1 MAGDT
6 RALARAIRMVED
18 RDPGIADL
26 LRQIRGRA
34 GLARVVGVTGPP
46 GSGKSTLCDQVIERW
61 RAAGHQ
67 VGVIAVDPSSP
78 FTGGAILGDRVRMV
92 RHTLDPGVFIRSM
105 AARGHLGGLAAAAR
119 EAIRLLDAAGRDR
132 CLLETVGV
140 GQSELEVMETA
151 DTTIV
156 VTTPSTGDAV
166 QIIKAGILEIAD
178 IFVVNKAD
186 LPGASKV
193 VRDLKELVRHG
204 ALRTAWAPPVLTTI
218 AETGEGVDEL
228 VAAIE
233 QHGDAISASGELERR
248 RIARLRAEVE
258 AIVVE
263 RSAERARR
271 ALHEGTMSSRARRRS
286 EPGGPVR
293 PGRTHPQ
300 RAQQG
305 INRAMTQTID
315 RAAVP
320 PGRPDKPRQRS
331 APPIP
336 PDTLGGL
343 PLATWYGPDT
353 SPIDVERDL
362 GEPGSFPYTRGVHR
376 TMYRDKV
383 WTMRQFA
390 GFGSARDT
398 NERYRFLLDQ
408 GQMGL
413 SVAFDMPTLMGHD
426 FGFAALARRGG
437 PLRGRRRL
445 RGGHAHAVQRYRHR
459 GRDDVHDHQL
469 ARANSL
475 RDVSRGGG

>member
-1 MAGDT
+1 MTDPQLAERLMAGDT

-18 RDPGIADL
+18 RDTGIADL
-26 LRQIRGRA
+26 LRQVRERAGRA
-34 GLARVVGVTGPP
+34 RVIGVTGPP

-61 RAAGHQ
+61 RAAGHR

-119 EAIRLLDAAGRDR
+119 EAIRLLDASGRDR

-151 DTTIV
+151 DTTVV

-193 VRDLKELVRHG
+193 IRDLKELVRHS
-204 ALRTAWAPPVLTTI
+204 ALRTAWTPPVLTTI

-248 RIARLRAEVE
+248 RVARLRAEVE

-271 ALHEGTMSSRARRRS
+271 ALHEGTMSRELEGDLSR
-286 EPGGPVR
+286 V
-293 PGRTHPQ
+293 
-300 RAQQG
+300 
-305 INRAMTQTID
+305 D
-315 RAAVP
+315 
-320 PGRPDKPRQRS
+320 
-331 APPIP
+331 
-336 PDTLGGL
+336 
-343 PLATWYGPDT
+343 
-353 SPIDVERDL
+353 
-362 GEPGSFPYTRGVHR
+362 PY
-376 TMYRDKV
+376 
-383 WTMRQFA
+383 
-390 GFGSARDT
+390 
-398 NERYRFLLDQ
+398 
-408 GQMGL
+408 
-413 SVAFDMPTLMGHD
+413 
-426 FGFAALARRGG
+426 ALAERI
-437 PLRGRRRL
+437 LN
-445 RGGHAHAVQRYRHR
+445 GH
-459 GRDDVHDHQL
+459 
-469 ARANSL
+469 
-475 RDVSRGGG
+475 SRESTEQ

>member
-1 MAGDT
+1 
-6 RALARAIRMVED
+6 
-18 RDPGIADL
+18 
-26 LRQIRGRA
+26 
-34 GLARVVGVTGPP
+34 VVGVTGPP

-61 RAAGHQ
+61 RARGLL

-119 EAIRLLDAAGRDR
+119 EAIRLLDASGRDR

-204 ALRTAWAPPVLTTI
+204 ALRTAWSPPVLTTV

-228 VAAIE
+228 VAAID

-248 RIARLRAEVE
+248 RIRRLQAEVE

-263 RSAERARR
+263 RAAERARH
-271 ALHEGTMSSRARRRS
+271 ALHEGTMSRELEGDLSR
-286 EPGGPVR
+286 V
-293 PGRTHPQ
+293 
-300 RAQQG
+300 
-305 INRAMTQTID
+305 D
-315 RAAVP
+315 
-320 PGRPDKPRQRS
+320 
-331 APPIP
+331 
-336 PDTLGGL
+336 
-343 PLATWYGPDT
+343 
-353 SPIDVERDL
+353 
-362 GEPGSFPYTRGVHR
+362 PY
-376 TMYRDKV
+376 
-383 WTMRQFA
+383 
-390 GFGSARDT
+390 
-398 NERYRFLLDQ
+398 
-408 GQMGL
+408 
-413 SVAFDMPTLMGHD
+413 
-426 FGFAALARRGG
+426 ALAERI
-437 PLRGRRRL
+437 LN
-445 RGGHAHAVQRYRHR
+445 GH
-459 GRDDVHDHQL
+459 
-469 ARANSL
+469 
-475 RDVSRGGG
+475 SRESTE

>member
-1 MAGDT
+1 MPEAQLAERLMAGDT

-26 LRQIRGRA
+26 LRQVRERA

-61 RAAGHQ
+61 RAGGHQ

-119 EAIRLLDAAGRDR
+119 EAIRLLDASGRDR

-151 DTTIV
+151 DTTVV
-156 VTTPSTGDAV
+156 VTTPASGDAV

-204 ALRTAWAPPVLTTI
+204 ARRNDWSPPVLTTV
-218 AETGEGVDEL
+218 AESGEGVDEL
-228 VAAIE
+228 VAAIDR
-233 QHGDAISASGELERR
+233 HGDTIAASGELERR

-263 RSAERARR
+263 RAAERARI
-271 ALHEGTMSSRARRRS
+271 ALHEGTMSR
-286 EPGGPVR
+286 ELEG
-293 PGRTHPQ
+293 
-300 RAQQG
+300 
-305 INRAMTQTID
+305 
-315 RAAVP
+315 
-320 PGRPDKPRQRS
+320 
-331 APPIP
+331 
-336 PDTLGGL
+336 
-343 PLATWYGPDT
+343 
-353 SPIDVERDL
+353 DL
-362 GEPGSFPYTRGVHR
+362 SQVDPY
-376 TMYRDKV
+376 
-383 WTMRQFA
+383 
-390 GFGSARDT
+390 
-398 NERYRFLLDQ
+398 
-408 GQMGL
+408 
-413 SVAFDMPTLMGHD
+413 
-426 FGFAALARRGG
+426 ALAERI
-437 PLRGRRRL
+437 LN
-445 RGGHAHAVQRYRHR
+445 GH
-459 GRDDVHDHQL
+459 
-469 ARANSL
+469 
-475 RDVSRGGG
+475 SREPRKQ

>member
-1 MAGDT
+1 MSQSQLADRLMAGET

-26 LRQIRGRA
+26 LRQVRERA
-34 GLARVVGVTGPP
+34 GSARVVGITGPP

-61 RAAGHQ
+61 RARGHL

-119 EAIRLLDAAGRDR
+119 EAIRLLDASGRDR

-156 VTTPSTGDAV
+156 VTTPSAGDAV

-204 ALRTAWAPPVLTTI
+204 TTRDGWSPPVLTTV
-218 AETGEGVDEL
+218 AESGEGVDDL
-228 VAAIE
+228 VAEIDR
-233 QHGDAISASGELERR
+233 HGDTIAASGELERR

-263 RSAERARR
+263 RAAERARI
-271 ALHEGTMSSRARRRS
+271 ALHEGTMSRELDGDLSR
-286 EPGGPVR
+286 V
-293 PGRTHPQ
+293 
-300 RAQQG
+300 
-305 INRAMTQTID
+305 D
-315 RAAVP
+315 
-320 PGRPDKPRQRS
+320 
-331 APPIP
+331 
-336 PDTLGGL
+336 
-343 PLATWYGPDT
+343 
-353 SPIDVERDL
+353 
-362 GEPGSFPYTRGVHR
+362 PY
-376 TMYRDKV
+376 
-383 WTMRQFA
+383 
-390 GFGSARDT
+390 
-398 NERYRFLLDQ
+398 
-408 GQMGL
+408 
-413 SVAFDMPTLMGHD
+413 
-426 FGFAALARRGG
+426 ALAERI
-437 PLRGRRRL
+437 LN
-445 RGGHAHAVQRYRHR
+445 GHTRESTAP
-459 GRDDVHDHQL
+459 
-469 ARANSL
+469 
-475 RDVSRGGG
+475 